1 MAENKKVSSVSFFNS
16 RLTSVISISLVLF
29 LLGLIL
35 LIGMLGNKL
44 SVYVKEN
51 LSFSIVLKDNQ
62 KETEIKKMQKSLDAL
77 PFIKSTEYISKE
89 QAAKELEEEL
99 GENPETFLGFNPLQ
113 ASIEVKLHSE
123 YANPDSLQVIEKKIR
138 NYTSVSELLYRKDMM
153 EMVHNNMKR
162 LGLILLTLAAVLM
175 IISFVL
181 ISNTIRLL
189 IYSKRFL
196 IHTMKLV
203 GATSGFIRRP
213 FVKYNIVSGIF
224 ASILAILMLTGALYY
239 LQNELKGFIQI
250 LDMQTLLLVYVAVF
264 ALGIVLSVIATIFA
278 VNNLSVPCCQHEL
291 NRQLK
296 CPALAPVLKYG
307 IIKERMAALMTDA
320 IRANLLE
327 EQGYDTQLLEFIDME
342 NTPKNLLIRAVK
354 KGHMRG
360 RAKTAQIAEL
370 ETFLNVSPTLE
381 KLLNMK

>member
-62 KETEIKKMQKSLDAL
+62 KETEIKKMQKSLDL

-99 GENPETFLGFNPLQ
+99 GENPEIFLGFNPLQ

-153 EMVHNNMKR
+153 EIVHNNMKR

-278 VNNLSVPCCQHEL
+278 VN
-291 NRQLK
+291 
-296 CPALAPVLKYG
+296 KYL
-307 IIKERMAALMTDA
+307 RMGVD
-320 IRANLLE
+320 
-327 EQGYDTQLLEFIDME
+327 
-342 NTPKNLLIRAVK
+342 
-354 KGHMRG
+354 
-360 RAKTAQIAEL
+360 
-370 ETFLNVSPTLE
+370 
-381 KLLNMK
+381 KLYYI

>member
-51 LSFSIVLKDNQ
+51 LSFFIVLKDNQ

-123 YANPDSLQVIEKKIR
+123 YANPDSLQMIEKKIR

-278 VNNLSVPCCQHEL
+278 VN
-291 NRQLK
+291 
-296 CPALAPVLKYG
+296 KYL
-307 IIKERMAALMTDA
+307 RMGVD
-320 IRANLLE
+320 
-327 EQGYDTQLLEFIDME
+327 
-342 NTPKNLLIRAVK
+342 
-354 KGHMRG
+354 
-360 RAKTAQIAEL
+360 
-370 ETFLNVSPTLE
+370 
-381 KLLNMK
+381 KLYYI

>member
-35 LIGMLGNKL
+35 LIGMLGNRL

-123 YANPDSLQVIEKKIR
+123 YTNPDSLQVIEKKIR
-138 NYTSVSELLYRKDMM
+138 NYTSVSELLYREDMM

-224 ASILAILMLTGALYY
+224 ASILAILMITGALYY

-250 LDMQTLLLVYVAVF
+250 LDMQTLLLVYVGVF
-264 ALGIVLSVIATIFA
+264 VLGIVLSVIATIFA
-278 VNNLSVPCCQHEL
+278 VN
-291 NRQLK
+291 
-296 CPALAPVLKYG
+296 KYL
-307 IIKERMAALMTDA
+307 RM
-320 IRANLLE
+320 
-327 EQGYDTQLLEFIDME
+327 
-342 NTPKNLLIRAVK
+342 
-354 KGHMRG
+354 KGD
-360 RAKTAQIAEL
+360 
-370 ETFLNVSPTLE
+370 
-381 KLLNMK
+381 KLYYI

>member
-44 SVYVKEN
+44 FVYVKEN

-278 VNNLSVPCCQHEL
+278 VN
-291 NRQLK
+291 
-296 CPALAPVLKYG
+296 KYL
-307 IIKERMAALMTDA
+307 RMGVD
-320 IRANLLE
+320 
-327 EQGYDTQLLEFIDME
+327 
-342 NTPKNLLIRAVK
+342 
-354 KGHMRG
+354 
-360 RAKTAQIAEL
+360 
-370 ETFLNVSPTLE
+370 
-381 KLLNMK
+381 KLYYI

>member
-153 EMVHNNMKR
+153 EIVHNNMKR

-224 ASILAILMLTGALYY
+224 AILMLTGALYY

-278 VNNLSVPCCQHEL
+278 VN
-291 NRQLK
+291 
-296 CPALAPVLKYG
+296 KYL
-307 IIKERMAALMTDA
+307 RMGVD
-320 IRANLLE
+320 
-327 EQGYDTQLLEFIDME
+327 
-342 NTPKNLLIRAVK
+342 
-354 KGHMRG
+354 
-360 RAKTAQIAEL
+360 
-370 ETFLNVSPTLE
+370 
-381 KLLNMK
+381 KLYYI